1 MFPNQPLVP
10 IPDEDEVAKSQKAS
24 KEGRRATVFPN
35 QELVPIPDDTLVG
48 SSKDF
53 FVVDEE
59 DRQAK
64 RTS

>member
-35 QELVPIPDDTLVG
+35 QELVPIPDDTLEG

-53 FVVDEE
+53 IVME
-59 DRQAK
+59 
-64 RTS
+64 